1 MSDPSRG
8 PSSGKAPARPRQLT
22 MAAGFVIGGS
32 VLLLLLVFDTL
43 TTLNSVEMR
52 EKITEVITSP
62 SGDGL
67 GITMSQALTS
77 MRVGLMIAGACAAAT
92 AVLGVAVLQPN
103 RAARLALSILAVP
116 ILLTAPLTGGIT
128 GALVVVCDPDALER
142 PRTRLVR
149 RPSGPG
155 GAGARRGP
163 TSPRSRGPGRP
174 RCPGSRTGCTSL
186 SRSRPLTNPLTGRP
200 IGPPHRLPSSRPPA
214 RPPRPAPRPG
224 SGFDRLRSTT
234 SRRVPGRRPATTQPP
249 GDGEL
254 ASAVPASVKIACILT
269 WVFSG
274 LVALMYAGTLIALV
288 TIQDQIVD
296 YVVDQPEWQRAN
308 VPDDIL
314 LPALWLTCLAML
326 AWSLGACVL
335 AWFTWRRHNWARW
348 LLATS
353 AAAAFLVGLLAF
365 PFGLLAQ
372 LAAVLTI
379 VGLFLSTSRDWF
391 EPWSAGP
398 PPPGAEQ
405 GPHWGPP
412 SGPPLDP
419 PSSYPSGPPEDQQS
433 AGPARRQAAC
443 LVISRCDQP
452 RCRSVARNRRS
463 PSTIRSCSL
472 QNAHLIRWRP
482 CSEPSS

>member
-62 SGDGL
+62 SGEGL

-128 GALVVVCDPDALER
+128 GALVVVAVLM
-142 PRTRLVR
+142 LW
-149 RPSGPG
+149 SGPARDWF
-155 GAGARRGP
+155 AGRPVREVQA
-163 TSPRSRGPGRP
+163 PGRP
-174 RCPGSRTGCTSL
+174 DKSSKQ
-186 SRSRPLTNPLTGRP
+186 
-200 IGPPHRLPSSRPPA
+200 GPWETTMPRQSDRLHQPEQVPPA
-214 RPPRPAPRPG
+214 EQPADQPSDRPTPPASQLTTVGSSTAPGASTGFGVRPAPADDLSPG
-224 SGFDRLRSTT
+224 AWPPPT
-234 SRRVPGRRPATTQPP
+234 ATQPP
-249 GDGEL
+249 VDGDL
-254 ASAVPASVKIACILT
+254 ASTVPASVKIACILT

-274 LVALMYAGTLIALV
+274 VVALLYAGTLIALV

-296 YVVDQPEWQRAN
+296 YVVEQPEWQRAN
-308 VPDDIL
+308 VPDDIIM
-314 LPALWLTCLAML
+314 PALWLTCLAML

-353 AAAAFLVGLLAF
+353 AGAAFLVGLLAF

-391 EPWSAGP
+391 EPWGAGP

-419 PSSYPSGPPEDQQS
+419 PSSYPSGPPEDE
-433 AGPARRQAAC
+433 QAQ
-443 LVISRCDQP
+443 DQP
-452 RCRSVARNRRS
+452 GGKPPV
-463 PSTIRSCSL
+463 
-472 QNAHLIRWRP
+472 W
-482 CSEPSS
+482 